1 MGSPFH
7 RAGPRGRRAVVVATA
22 TALLALSALATP
34 VAATVAAVPSALA
47 FQAAPADP
55 CPAAVPVSEVTAGLT
70 GVGYTVSAGTTPE
83 PFTAEVIGVL
93 RDGIAP
99 GLDMIIVET
108 DSPAIQAAGGI
119 WAGMS
124 GSPVYTSD
132 GRLLGAVAYGLSF
145 APSRIG
151 GITPAEEMLQLLGV
165 PSAAAQL
172 KPPARV
178 RLSTSLQSRIAKT
191 GAASAAEAAGGMS
204 QLRLPLGISGLAGE
218 HFDKVAQA
226 TTKSKKLAAVPFRA
240 STDPSAPASPAD
252 IFPGGNFAAAL
263 SYGDISFA
271 GVGTT
276 TAVCNG
282 VALAFGHPFTFGGKV
297 AYSAHAADA
306 LYVQPDSVFGS
317 FKVANPGGVTGTL
330 DQDRLAAIRAALGAG
345 PVPIPVTSTVSGAG
359 TGLTRTGTTQVNQDV
374 DLPSIAAIHLL
385 ANLDRTVQKI
395 GEGTSLV
402 TWTVTGKTGGGKPFT
417 LSRTN
422 RFASQFDV
430 SFESIFEMLDFL
442 SIIQGQPFVEAH
454 FSDTT
459 ITASADEVFRR
470 YRIDKVLRKTGAN
483 TYTEVNSRRPIRVRA
498 GRTVQIRVR
507 LTPYKNR
514 GAVQNLDFTYRIPS
528 DRAGSGGALQVL
540 GGASAFS
547 EDIFCLFD
555 PDACE
560 GVGRVQNF
568 SQILRRLDRQPRNDQ
583 VIATMTIDPAPR
595 PGSRS
600 AVIKQVGTASQVVTG
615 HRTIPVIVTG

>member
-7 RAGPRGRRAVVVATA
+7 RASPRGRRAVVVATVA
-22 TALLALSALATP
+22 ALLALSALATP
-34 VAATVAAVPSALA
+34 VAATVAAVPSAMA
-47 FQAAPADP
+47 FQAAPGDP

-108 DSPAIQAAGGI
+108 DSPAIRAAGGI

-132 GRLLGAVAYGLSF
+132 GRLLGAVAYGL
-145 APSRIG
+145 AGPSSIG

-165 PSAAAQL
+165 PSAAA

-178 RLSTSLQSRIAKT
+178 RLSTALQDRIVRT
-191 GAASAAEAAGGMS
+191 GAASAAEAAAGMR

-226 TTKSKKLAAVPFRA
+226 AAKSKKLAAVPFRA
-240 STDPSAPASPAD
+240 SADPSAPASPAD
-252 IFPGGNFAAAL
+252 ITPGGNFAAAL

-276 TAVCNG
+276 TAVCDG

-297 AYSAHAADA
+297 AYSAHTADA
-306 LYVQPDSVFGS
+306 LYVQPDSLFGP
-317 FKVANPGGVTGTL
+317 FKVANPGGVVGTL
-330 DQDRLAAIRAALGAG
+330 DQDRLAAIRASLGAG
-345 PVPIPVTSTVSGAG
+345 PTPIPVTSTVSGAG

-374 DLPSIAAIHLL
+374 DLPSIAAVHLL

-402 TWTVTGKTGGGKPFT
+402 SWTVTGRTGGGKPFT

-430 SFESIFEMLDFL
+430 SFDSIFEMLDFL

-454 FSDTT
+454 FSTTT

-483 TYTEVNSRRPIRVRA
+483 TYTEVSSRRPIRVRA
-498 GRTVQIRVR
+498 GGTVQIRVR

-514 GAVQNLDFTYRIPS
+514 GPVQNVDFSYRIPS
-528 DRAGSGGALQVL
+528 DRAGSGGALEVL

-560 GVGRVQNF
+560 GVGRVQNL

-583 VIATMTIDPAPR
+583 LIATMTIDPAPR
-595 PGSRS
+595 PGSRP
-600 AVIKQVGTASQVVTG
+600 AVIKQVRTASQIVRG
-615 HRTIPVIVTG
+615 QRTIPVIVTG

>member
-7 RAGPRGRRAVVVATA
+7 RAGPRGRRAVVVATVA
-22 TALLALSALATP
+22 ALLALSALATP
-34 VAATVAAVPSALA
+34 VAATVAAVPSAMA

-108 DSPAIQAAGGI
+108 DSPAIRAAGGI

-132 GRLLGAVAYGLSF
+132 GRLLGAVAYGL
-145 APSRIG
+145 AGPSSIG

-165 PSAAAQL
+165 PSAAA

-178 RLSTSLQSRIAKT
+178 RLSTALQDRIVRT
-191 GAASAAEAAGGMS
+191 GAASAAEAAAGMR

-226 TTKSKKLAAVPFRA
+226 AAKSKKLAAVPFRA
-240 STDPSAPASPAD
+240 SADPSAPASPAD
-252 IFPGGNFAAAL
+252 ITPGGNFAAAL

-276 TAVCNG
+276 TAVCDG

-297 AYSAHAADA
+297 AYSAHTADA
-306 LYVQPDSVFGS
+306 LYVQPDSLFGP
-317 FKVANPGGVTGTL
+317 FKVANPGGVVGTL
-330 DQDRLAAIRAALGAG
+330 DQDRLAAIRASLGAG
-345 PVPIPVTSTVSGAG
+345 PTPIPVTSTVSGAG

-385 ANLDRTVQKI
+385 ANLDRTFQKI
-395 GEGTSLV
+395 GEGTSPV
-402 TWTVTGKTGGGKPFT
+402 SWTVTGRTGGGKPFT

-430 SFESIFEMLDFL
+430 SFDSIFEMLDFL
-442 SIIQGQPFVEAH
+442 SIIQGQPFVEVH
-454 FSDTT
+454 FSTTT

-483 TYTEVNSRRPIRVRA
+483 TYTEVSSRRPIRVRA
-498 GRTVQIRVR
+498 GGTVQIRVR

-514 GAVQNLDFTYRIPS
+514 GPVQNLDFSYRIPS
-528 DRAGSGGALQVL
+528 DRAGSGGALEVL

-560 GVGRVQNF
+560 GVGRVQNL
-568 SQILRRLDRQPRNDQ
+568 SQILGRLDRQPRNDQ
-583 VIATMTIDPAPR
+583 LIATMTIDPAPR
-595 PGSRS
+595 PGSRP
-600 AVIKQVGTASQVVTG
+600 AVIKQVRTASQIVRG
-615 HRTIPVIVTG
+615 QRSIPVIVTG

>member
-7 RAGPRGRRAVVVATA
+7 RAGPRRGRAVVVVTA
-22 TALLALSALATP
+22 AALLALSALATP
-34 VAATVAAVPSALA
+34 VAATVAAVPSAMA

-55 CPAAVPVSEVTAGLT
+55 CPAAVPVGEVTAGLT

-108 DSPAIQAAGGI
+108 DSPAIRAAGGI

-132 GRLLGAVAYGLSF
+132 GRLLGAVAYGL
-145 APSRIG
+145 AGPSSIG

-165 PSAAAQL
+165 PSAAA
-172 KPPARV
+172 KPPTRV
-178 RLSTSLQSRIAKT
+178 RLSTALRDRIVRT
-191 GAASAAEAAGGMS
+191 GAASAAEAAAGMS

-226 TTKSKKLAAVPFRA
+226 AAKSKKLAAVPFRA
-240 STDPSAPASPAD
+240 SADPSAPASPAD
-252 IFPGGNFAAAL
+252 ITPGGNFAAAL

-276 TAVCNG
+276 TAVCDG
-282 VALAFGHPFTFGGKV
+282 LALAFGHPFTFGGKV
-297 AYSAHAADA
+297 AFSAHAADA
-306 LYVQPDSVFGS
+306 LYVQPDSLFGP
-317 FKVANPGGVTGTL
+317 FKVANPGGVVGTL
-330 DQDRLAAIRAALGAG
+330 DQDRLAAIRAGLGAG

-374 DLPSIAAIHLL
+374 DLPSIAATHLL

-402 TWTVTGKTGGGKPFT
+402 TWTVTGRTGGGKPFT

-442 SIIQGQPFVEAH
+442 SLVQGQSFVEAH

-470 YRIDKVLRKTGAN
+470 YRIDKVLRKTGPNRYA
-483 TYTEVNSRRPIRVRA
+483 EVNSRRPIRVRA
-498 GRTVQIRVR
+498 GGTVQIRVR

-514 GAVQNLDFTYRIPS
+514 GAVQNFDFTYRIPR
-528 DRAGSGGALQVL
+528 DRAGSGGALEVV

-555 PDACE
+555 PDACGEE
-560 GVGRVQNF
+560 GGVRNF

-583 VIATMTIDPAPR
+583 LVATMTIDPAPR
-595 PGSRS
+595 PGSRP
-600 AVIKQVGTASQVVTG
+600 AVTKKVGTASQIVTG
-615 HRTIPVIVTG
+615 QRFIPVIVTG

>member
-7 RAGPRGRRAVVVATA
+7 RAGPRGRRAVVVATVA
-22 TALLALSALATP
+22 ALLALSALATP
-34 VAATVAAVPSALA
+34 VAATVAAVPSAMA

-108 DSPAIQAAGGI
+108 DSPAIRAAGGI

-132 GRLLGAVAYGLSF
+132 GRLLGAVAYGL
-145 APSRIG
+145 AGPSSIG

-165 PSAAAQL
+165 PSAAA

-178 RLSTSLQSRIAKT
+178 RLSTALQDRIVRT
-191 GAASAAEAAGGMS
+191 GAASAAEAAAGMR

-226 TTKSKKLAAVPFRA
+226 AATSKKLAAVPFRA
-240 STDPSAPASPAD
+240 SADPSAPASPAD
-252 IFPGGNFAAAL
+252 ITPGGNFAAAL

-276 TAVCNG
+276 TAVCDG

-297 AYSAHAADA
+297 AYSAHTADA
-306 LYVQPDSVFGS
+306 LYVQPDSLFGP
-317 FKVANPGGVTGTL
+317 FKVANPGGVVGTL
-330 DQDRLAAIRAALGAG
+330 DQDRLAAIRASLGAG
-345 PVPIPVTSTVSGAG
+345 PTPIPVTSTVSGAG

-385 ANLDRTVQKI
+385 ANLDRTFQKI
-395 GEGTSLV
+395 GEGTSPV
-402 TWTVTGKTGGGKPFT
+402 SWTVTGRTGGGKPFT

-430 SFESIFEMLDFL
+430 SFDSIFEMLDFL
-442 SIIQGQPFVEAH
+442 SIIQGQPFVEVH
-454 FSDTT
+454 FSTTT

-483 TYTEVNSRRPIRVRA
+483 TYTEVSSRRPIRVRA
-498 GRTVQIRVR
+498 GGTVQIRVR

-514 GAVQNLDFTYRIPS
+514 GPVQNLDFSYRIPS
-528 DRAGSGGALQVL
+528 DRAGSGGALEVL

-560 GVGRVQNF
+560 GVGRVQNL
-568 SQILRRLDRQPRNDQ
+568 SQILGRLDRQPRNDQ
-583 VIATMTIDPAPR
+583 LIATMTIDPAPR
-595 PGSRS
+595 PGSRP
-600 AVIKQVGTASQVVTG
+600 AVIKQVRTASQIVRG
-615 HRTIPVIVTG
+615 QRSIPVIVTG

>member
-1 MGSPFH
+1 MDTVFRH
-7 RAGPRGRRAVVVATA
+7 RAGPLGRRAVAVATVA
-22 TALLALSALATP
+22 ALLALGALATP
-34 VAATVAAVPSALA
+34 VSARVAAAPALA
-47 FQAAPADP
+47 FQAAPVDP

-70 GVGYTVSAGTTPE
+70 GTGYTVSSGTTPE

-93 RDGIAP
+93 KDGIAP

-145 APSRIG
+145 APSPIG
-151 GITPAEEMLQLLGV
+151 GITPAEEMLQLLSV

-178 RLSTSLQSRIAKT
+178 RLSTSLQSRIAET
-191 GAASAAEAAGGMS
+191 GAASAAEAAAGMS

-218 HFDKVAQA
+218 HFDKVAEA
-226 TTKSKKLAAVPFRA
+226 TARSKKLAAVPFRA
-240 STDPSAPASPAD
+240 SAEPSAPASPAD

-276 TAVCNG
+276 TAVCDG

-297 AYSAHAADA
+297 TYSAHAADA
-306 LYVQPDSVFGS
+306 LYVQRDSVFGS

-345 PVPIPVTSTVSGAG
+345 PVPIPVTSTVSAAG
-359 TGLTRTGTTQVNQDV
+359 TGLTRTGATQVNQDV
-374 DLPSIAAIHLL
+374 DLPSIAAVHLL

-395 GEGTSLV
+395 GEGTALLS
-402 TWTVTGKTGGGKPFT
+402 WTVTGRTGGGKPWT

-454 FSDTT
+454 FSTT
-459 ITASADEVFRR
+459 TMTASADEVFRR
-470 YRIDKVLRKTGAN
+470 YRIDKVLRRTGAN
-483 TYTEVNSRRPIRVRA
+483 TYTEVSSRRPIRVRA
-498 GRTVQIRVR
+498 GGTVQIRVR
-507 LTPYKNR
+507 LTPFKNR
-514 GAVQNLDFTYRIPS
+514 GAVQNVDFTYRIPR
-528 DRAGSGGALQVL
+528 DRAGSGGTLDVV

-583 VIATMTIDPAPR
+583 LIATMTIDPAPR
-595 PGSRS
+595 PGSRP
-600 AVIKQVGTASQVVTG
+600 AVTKQVHTASQIVTG
-615 HRTIPVIVTG
+615 QRSIPVIVTG